1 MRYIHAII
9 VLTLLLLLMSCK
21 GQENIP
27 RESGELTAKD
37 TLDAIAKQSALE
49 EEMLRDSTWVDPGL
63 KTGKTPEGLSFTPQK
78 DRNMNNYLEI
88 SVGDNTD
95 VVVKLVS
102 RKTDKCIRYVYVKG
116 NDTYPITNIP
126 QGLYYLKIGYG
137 KNWRQKEIDGKIVG
151 KFLSNAQYEIGTET
165 LDYNISYGSTEYTD
179 EGSYQ
184 NYSIPSYSVSL
195 NVVQFATLNSFETDT
210 ISESE
215 FNE

>member
-1 MRYIHAII
+1 M
-9 VLTLLLLLMSCK
+9 
-21 GQENIP
+21 
-27 RESGELTAKD
+27 
-37 TLDAIAKQSALE
+37 ALFK
-49 EEMLRDSTWVDPGL
+49 RNGW
-63 KTGKTPEGLSFTPQK
+63 LSRFG
-78 DRNMNNYLEI
+78 I
-88 SVGDNTD
+88 S
-95 VVVKLVS
+95 K
-102 RKTDKCIRYVYVKG
+102 
-116 NDTYPITNIP
+116 
-126 QGLYYLKIGYG
+126 
-137 KNWRQKEIDGKIVG
+137 KEIDGKIVG

>member
-1 MRYIHAII
+1 M
-9 VLTLLLLLMSCK
+9 
-21 GQENIP
+21 
-27 RESGELTAKD
+27 D
-37 TLDAIAKQSALE
+37 
-49 EEMLRDSTWVDPGL
+49 
-63 KTGKTPEGLSFTPQK
+63 
-78 DRNMNNYLEI
+78 NYLEI

-116 NDTYPITNIP
+116 NDEYRITNIP
-126 QGLYYLKIGYG
+126 QGEYYLKIAYG
-137 KNWRQKEIDGKIVG
+137 KNWRQKEMEGKIVG
-151 KFLSNAQYEIGTET
+151 KFLTNAQYEIGTET
-165 LDYNISYGSTEYTD
+165 LDYNIIYGSKEYT
-179 EGSYQ
+179 GGYSQ

>member
-9 VLTLLLLLMSCK
+9 VLTLLLFLMSCK
-21 GQENIP
+21 GQENSP

-37 TLDAIAKQSALE
+37 TLNAIAKQAALE

-78 DRNMNNYLEI
+78 DRNMDNYLEI

-116 NDTYPITNIP
+116 NDTYRITNIP

-165 LDYNISYGSTEYTD
+165 LDYNISYGSTEYTN

-195 NVVQFATLNSFETDT
+195 NVVQFSTLNSFETDT